1 MASRS
6 NKRKRRRPNAGPPPA
21 AAKRAAESKP
31 AERAPKRR
39 PGEPIPPSF
48 KGVLIRS
55 VIVAV
60 IFYPVLVYVA
70 DESPGAAAAVSLI
83 AFLLMLPFGLLLD
96 RSRYR
101 MQMRRYE
108 RARAGRTSP

>member
-1 MASRS
+1 MARS
-6 NKRKRRRPNAGPPPA
+6 AKRKRRRPNAGPPPA
-21 AAKRAAESKP
+21 PNRRPGDAKP
-31 AERAPKRR
+31 AERQPKRR
-39 PGEPIPPSF
+39 AGEPIPPSF

-70 DESPGAAAAVSLI
+70 NESPGAAAAVSLI

>member
-1 MASRS
+1 MARS
-6 NKRKRRRPNAGPPPA
+6 AKRKRRRPNAGPPPA
-21 AAKRAAESKP
+21 PARRDPESKP
-31 AERAPKRR
+31 AERQPKRR
-39 PGEPIPPSF
+39 SGEPFPPSF

-55 VIVAV
+55 VIVAI

-70 DESPGAAAAVSLI
+70 GESPGAAAAVSAI

-96 RSRYR
+96 RGRYR

-108 RARAGRTSP
+108 RARAGRTSS

>member
-1 MASRS
+1 MARS
-6 NKRKRRRPNAGPPPA
+6 AKRKRPGVRPAPNRRPGDA
-21 AAKRAAESKP
+21 KP
-31 AERAPKRR
+31 AERQPKRR
-39 PGEPIPPSF
+39 AGEPIPPSF

-70 DESPGAAAAVSLI
+70 NESPGAAAAVSLI

>member
-1 MASRS
+1 MPSRS
-6 NKRKRRRPNAGPPPA
+6 NKRKRRRPKAGPPPA
-21 AAKRAAESKP
+21 PARRAAESKP
-31 AERAPKRR
+31 AERQPKRKA
-39 PGEPIPPSF
+39 GEPIPPSF

-70 DESPGAAAAVSLI
+70 KESPGAAAAVSLI